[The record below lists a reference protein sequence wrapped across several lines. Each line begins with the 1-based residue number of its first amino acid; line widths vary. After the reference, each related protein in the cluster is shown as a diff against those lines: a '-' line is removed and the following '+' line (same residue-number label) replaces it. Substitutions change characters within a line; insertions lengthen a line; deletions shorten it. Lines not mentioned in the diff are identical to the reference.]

1 MGLTLP
7 SRRTLHRLSREPA
20 FLAKLAAALLGLGV
34 VLTWLTAVPAPE
46 SDHDADI
53 PKAAAT
59 SPDASP
65 RERALGLLD
74 TFRHLMAG
82 KPEAAALHLLELT
95 KAGALPEKDQ
105 DLFAACLAAMMG
117 EGPADPLR
125 KALAAPDA
133 DSFTAAL
140 AGDGLRTAGTDEEA
154 LAAYDKGTASDDP
167 SGRYCRRRSMEL
179 CAARSLTDA
188 LRERIARPGWRETVI
203 EAAGS
208 SEADAT
214 LIAAGDW
221 PGLLAHSW
229 AHVAR
234 GLHRHPWPLVA
245 AAAAVVWF
253 VTLMGLFGVPPQH
266 RWTCLLAVVL
276 GALSVVPTLAMVMW
290 QDRVLPVAREDGWLQ
305 NLIYCVSGV
314 GLREELAK
322 LLLFLPLLPILRK
335 ATPGTVFAAAS
346 CVGLGFAAEENINYL
361 GSSIGFASLSRF
373 CTANL
378 LHIALTGMAGGFLG
392 LALRYPRSFFNEF
405 AVVLVGVIVAHGVYD
420 WGLTA
425 DFADGDAIAWF
436 TFLGV
441 IAAFFRT
448 RGRFADR
455 RPRVISLPAVWIT
468 GTALMGMVTML
479 AIGRVAGFGAA
490 VDAVAIPMAALF
502 STAALIVW
510 QLRHE

>member
-1 MGLTLP
+1 MPLLP
-7 SRRTLHRLSREPA
+7 SKRTLHRLSREPA
-20 FLAKLAAALLGLGV
+20 FLAKLAAALLGLGIL
-34 VLTWLTAVPAPE
+34 LTWLTAVPGPVANDP
-46 SDHDADI
+46 ADG
-53 PKAAAT
+53 PPSLAAD
-59 SPDASP
+59 PDASP
-65 RERALGLLD
+65 REQALAFLDLL
-74 TFRHLMAG
+74 RHLTAG
-82 KPEAAALHLLELT
+82 EYDVMSGHRPELMKLAGLGDADSALL
-95 KAGALPEKDQ
+95 
-105 DLFAACLAAMMG
+105 AACFAAMMG
-117 EGPADPLR
+117 DGSPDPLR
-125 KALAAPDA
+125 KALAAPEADA
-133 DSFTAAL
+133 FTAAL
-140 AGDGLRTAGTDEEA
+140 AGDGLRVAGTDEEA
-154 LAAYDKGTASDDP
+154 LAAYDKGTGTDDP
-167 SGRYCRRRSMEL
+167 AGRYCRRRSMEL
-179 CAARSLTDA
+179 CAARSLTEA
-188 LRERIARPGWRETVI
+188 LRERLARPGWREALV
-203 EAAGS
+203 EAATS

-229 AHVAR
+229 AHVRR
-234 GLHRHPWPLVA
+234 GLGRHPWPLVA
-245 AAAAVVWF
+245 AVAAIVWF
-253 VTLMGLFGVPPQH
+253 VTLMGLFGVPPPH
-266 RWTCLLAVVL
+266 RWTCLLAVLL

-290 QDRVLPVAREDGWLQ
+290 QKNVLPVAREDGWLQ

-322 LLLFLPLLPILRK
+322 LLLFLPLLPLLRK
-335 ATPGTVFAAAS
+335 ASPGSLFAAAS

-361 GSSIGFASLSRF
+361 GGSLGSASLARF

-392 LALRYPRSFFNEF
+392 LAIRYPRSFFNEF
-405 AVVLVGVIVAHGVYD
+405 SVTLVGVIVAHGVYD

-425 DFADGDAIAWF
+425 AFADGDAIAWF

-441 IAAFFRT
+441 ILAFFKARA
-448 RGRFADR
+448 RFADR

-468 GTALMGMVTML
+468 GTALVGVTTML